1 MKEYFFISRTGEVFT
16 GSTFSR
22 RYHDSALFWPAADPY
37 MGRPIMKYI
46 FDCVNLRK
54 LDEALGWVYP
64 IVAMCA
70 TMLFIK
76 R

>member
-1 MKEYFFISRTGEVFT
+1 
-16 GSTFSR
+16 
-22 RYHDSALFWPAADPY
+22 
-37 MGRPIMKYI
+37 MKYI